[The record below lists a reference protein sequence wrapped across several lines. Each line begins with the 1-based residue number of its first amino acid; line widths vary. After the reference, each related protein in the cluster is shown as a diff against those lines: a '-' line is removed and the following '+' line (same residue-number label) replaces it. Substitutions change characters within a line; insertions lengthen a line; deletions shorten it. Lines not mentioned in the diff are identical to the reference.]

1 MVDLGSFSVSDVSLA
16 MVNDPDS
23 QTNGSGLPNYLGPL
37 ALAPDYTHLSVPAK
51 KDNISRGIL
60 RNGLDLTFEHTVR
73 SMAASIDVATASET
87 PSRRLDFDNSD
98 FATSVAYSP
107 LGNQMFFATNGSATI
122 WAVDAYTSQAG
133 DAFTFGAGG
142 RAPDGLAISGDGT
155 RLFVHNFMS
164 RSVTVFN
171 STAACGSIC
180 GTARLLATVS
190 TVATEALSPQVLRG
204 KQLFYD
210 SEDTRLSADSYMSC
224 ASCHLDGGHDGR
236 TWDFTG
242 FGEGLRNTIDLNGRG
257 AGHGPVHWTANFDEV
272 HDFEGQLRNLG
283 GGTGLMNNEDFN
295 SGTVSQPLGQSKAGF
310 SSDLDALAAYVGSLT
325 SAGLSPHRQSN
336 GDLTAAAVA
345 GREIFRQQNCASCHS
360 GTAFSDSAS
369 LSRYDIGTLLPGS
382 GQRLG
387 GELDGLDTP
396 TLRGLWKTA
405 PYLHDGSAPTLMDV
419 LVTKNIAGKHGW
431 LFGLTQTELDQLV
444 AYLQQIDDLEPV
456 APTND
461 DNAPPVL
468 GAVGS
473 QTTPEAQPVTLA
485 LSATDPN
492 GNPLTYHALGLPPGL
507 ALDPETGVISGAP
520 ASEGIHTVHLTVRD
534 SSGASDGETLTW
546 TVSGPVTALA
556 TANFNTYRYAKFVA
570 DSSVNSDVWT
580 TVAEFNILHTNG
592 TALNRSAW
600 VITAD
605 SEETS
610 SEFTPAS
617 QAIDGVNSTFWH
629 THWSG
634 GSVPAHPHHLI
645 VDMGSPQPV
654 GGFTYLPRQ
663 GNVNGRV
670 KDWRFFLSNDGT
682 NWREPVMRG
691 SFTNTDA
698 LQTVLFTPPVP
709 GSITREFWTGL
720 GGSTVPALTSS
731 PNYPNYPTGTDYPVQ
746 FEGPTNAMDN
756 YGTRMHGYVI
766 PPVTGSY
773 RFWIASDDNSELWL
787 SPNQE
792 PASAQLIAGVPVWTD
807 PQQWTKYTN
816 QASAPVTLEAGML
829 YYIRALQKEGD
840 GGDNLAVA
848 WQGPTLPGPTVIGG
862 EYLLPYVPAT
872 GNEPPMFGARSYVF
886 NVLENS
892 STGTPVGAVAATDP
906 DSEAISFAI
915 LGGNT
920 GAAFAIHPGTG
931 AITVQGALNY
941 ETRAR
946 YDLSVRAQDNDNPA
960 KATTV
965 IVTVNVLNQQ
975 ETNEEVVRLS
985 MSQDGGP
992 FPGHANPA
1000 LVGFA
1005 ADPDGDGR
1013 VNAFELLQGTD
1024 PAAPDQAAA
1033 VRFVPEEFAGQTWM
1047 AYELELSASAADA
1060 LRFRFH
1066 GSSNLLDWSE
1076 LTNAPANVSEA
1087 GGWRTYR
1094 VRDDV
1099 PVTNGGFRGM
1109 RIGIQPE
1116 EGP

>member
-1 MVDLGSFSVSDVSLA
+1 
-16 MVNDPDS
+16 
-23 QTNGSGLPNYLGPL
+23 
-37 ALAPDYTHLSVPAK
+37 
-51 KDNISRGIL
+51 
-60 RNGLDLTFEHTVR
+60 
-73 SMAASIDVATASET
+73 
-87 PSRRLDFDNSD
+87 
-98 FATSVAYSP
+98 
-107 LGNQMFFATNGSATI
+107 
-122 WAVDAYTSQAG
+122 
-133 DAFTFGAGG
+133 
-142 RAPDGLAISGDGT
+142 
-155 RLFVHNFMS
+155 
-164 RSVTVFN
+164 
-171 STAACGSIC
+171 
-180 GTARLLATVS
+180 
-190 TVATEALSPQVLRG
+190 
-204 KQLFYD
+204 
-210 SEDTRLSADSYMSC
+210 
-224 ASCHLDGGHDGR
+224 
-236 TWDFTG
+236 
-242 FGEGLRNTIDLNGRG
+242 
-257 AGHGPVHWTANFDEV
+257 
-272 HDFEGQLRNLG
+272 
-283 GGTGLMNNEDFN
+283 
-295 SGTVSQPLGQSKAGF
+295 
-310 SSDLDALAAYVGSLT
+310 
-325 SAGLSPHRQSN
+325 
-336 GDLTAAAVA
+336 
-345 GREIFRQQNCASCHS
+345 
-360 GTAFSDSAS
+360 
-369 LSRYDIGTLLPGS
+369 
-382 GQRLG
+382 
-387 GELDGLDTP
+387 
-396 TLRGLWKTA
+396 
-405 PYLHDGSAPTLMDV
+405 
-419 LVTKNIAGKHGW
+419 
-431 LFGLTQTELDQLV
+431 
-444 AYLQQIDDLEPV
+444 
-456 APTND
+456 
-461 DNAPPVL
+461 
-468 GAVGS
+468 
-473 QTTPEAQPVTLA
+473 
-485 LSATDPN
+485 
-492 GNPLTYHALGLPPGL
+492 
-507 ALDPETGVISGAP
+507 
-520 ASEGIHTVHLTVRD
+520 
-534 SSGASDGETLTW
+534 
-546 TVSGPVTALA
+546 
-556 TANFNTYRYAKFVA
+556 
-570 DSSVNSDVWT
+570 
-580 TVAEFNILHTNG
+580 
-592 TALNRSAW
+592 
-600 VITAD
+600 
-605 SEETS
+605 
-610 SEFTPAS
+610 
-617 QAIDGVNSTFWH
+617 
-629 THWSG
+629 
-634 GSVPAHPHHLI
+634 
-645 VDMGSPQPV
+645 
-654 GGFTYLPRQ
+654 
-663 GNVNGRV
+663 
-670 KDWRFFLSNDGT
+670 
-682 NWREPVMRG
+682 MRG

-709 GSITREFWTGL
+709 GSITRDFWTGL